1 MLRFA
6 IIDAPS
12 VLGLRPTGVEGLP
25 EALKK
30 AGLLKQ
36 LKAEYI
42 GAVQSRMPYSSE
54 RDQRTMLLNAKAI
67 REYSQSLA
75 NVVSNVIAEKKF
87 PIVLGGD
94 CSVLIGPLLALRRKG
109 RYGLF
114 FIDGHSDFYQP
125 QASHTGEVADM
136 ELAIVSGRGP
146 DILTNFDN
154 LRPLVRDTDV
164 VVFGYRD
171 SKQAAI
177 DRSQNVK
184 DTEMHVFDLLTV
196 KELNIHSAASMAI
209 QRLLSKQLDGFWIHL
224 DVDVLEDSIM
234 PAVDYR
240 QSDGIGFSD
249 LSQLLRIL
257 LASKNV
263 VGMTITI
270 FNPRLDYG
278 GSIARKLV
286 SSIVN
291 GLSGPS
297 I

>member
-42 GAVQSRMPYSSE
+42 GAIQSRIPYSSE

-75 NVVSNVIAEKKF
+75 NVVSNVIAEKRF

-94 CSVLIGPLLALRRKG
+94 CSVLIGTLLALRRKG

-146 DILTNFDN
+146 DILTNIDN

-209 QRLLSKQLDGFWIHL
+209 ERLLRNQLDGFWIHL

-270 FNPRLDYG
+270 FNPRLDFG

-291 GLSGPS
+291 GLL
-297 I
+297 

>member
-25 EALKK
+25 DALKK

-42 GAVQSRMPYSSE
+42 GAVQSRIPYSSE

-94 CSVLIGPLLALRRKG
+94 CSILIGTLLALRRKG

-146 DILTNFDN
+146 DILTNIDD

-196 KELNIHSAASMAI
+196 KELNIHSATSMAI
-209 QRLLSKQLDGFWIHL
+209 ERLLSNQLDGFWIHL

-270 FNPRLDYG
+270 FNPRLDFG

-291 GLSGPS
+291 GLL
-297 I
+297 

>member
-1 MLRFA
+1 VLRFA

-12 VLGLRPTGVEGLP
+12 VLGLSPTGVEGLP

-42 GAVQSRMPYSSE
+42 GAIQSRIPYSSE

-94 CSVLIGPLLALRRKG
+94 CSVLIGTLLALRRKG

-146 DILTNFDN
+146 DILTNIDN

-209 QRLLSKQLDGFWIHL
+209 ERLLSNQLDGFWIHL

-270 FNPRLDYG
+270 FNPRLDFG
-278 GSIARKLV
+278 GSIARRLV

-291 GLSGPS
+291 GLL
-297 I
+297 

>member
-1 MLRFA
+1 VLRFA

-42 GAVQSRMPYSSE
+42 GAIQSRIPYSSE

-94 CSVLIGPLLALRRKG
+94 CSVLIGTLLALRRKG

-146 DILTNFDN
+146 DILTNIDN

-196 KELNIHSAASMAI
+196 KELNIHSATSMAI
-209 QRLLSKQLDGFWIHL
+209 ERLLSNQLDGFWIHL

-270 FNPRLDYG
+270 FNPRLDFG
-278 GSIARKLV
+278 GSIARRLV

-291 GLSGPS
+291 GLL
-297 I
+297 

>member
-1 MLRFA
+1 VLRFA

-42 GAVQSRMPYSSE
+42 GAIQSRIPYSSE

-75 NVVSNVIAEKKF
+75 NIVSNVIAEKKF

-94 CSVLIGPLLALRRKG
+94 CSVLIGTLLALRRKG

-146 DILTNFDN
+146 DILTNIDN

-196 KELNIHSAASMAI
+196 KELNIHSATSMAI
-209 QRLLSKQLDGFWIHL
+209 ERLLSNQLDGFWIHL

-270 FNPRLDYG
+270 FNPRLDFG

-291 GLSGPS
+291 GLL
-297 I
+297 

>member
-1 MLRFA
+1 VLRFA

-42 GAVQSRMPYSSE
+42 GAVQSRIPYSSE
-54 RDQRTMLLNAKAI
+54 RDKRTMLLNAKAI

-75 NVVSNVIAEKKF
+75 NVVSNVIAEKRF

-94 CSVLIGPLLALRRKG
+94 CSVLIGTLLALRRKG

-146 DILTNFDN
+146 DILTNIDN

-196 KELNIHSAASMAI
+196 KELNIHSATSMAI
-209 QRLLSKQLDGFWIHL
+209 ERLLSNQLDGFWIHL

-257 LASKNV
+257 LAYKNV

-270 FNPRLDYG
+270 FNPRLDFG
-278 GSIARKLV
+278 GSIARRLV

-291 GLSGPS
+291 GLL
-297 I
+297 

>member
-1 MLRFA
+1 
-6 IIDAPS
+6 
-12 VLGLRPTGVEGLP
+12 
-25 EALKK
+25 
-30 AGLLKQ
+30 
-36 LKAEYI
+36 
-42 GAVQSRMPYSSE
+42 
-54 RDQRTMLLNAKAI
+54 
-67 REYSQSLA
+67 
-75 NVVSNVIAEKKF
+75 
-87 PIVLGGD
+87 
-94 CSVLIGPLLALRRKG
+94 LALRRKG

-146 DILTNFDN
+146 DILTNIDN

-196 KELNIHSAASMAI
+196 KELNIHSATSMAI
-209 QRLLSKQLDGFWIHL
+209 ERLLSNQLDGLWIHL

-270 FNPRLDYG
+270 FNPRLDFG

-291 GLSGPS
+291 GLL
-297 I
+297 

>member
-1 MLRFA
+1 VLRFA

-42 GAVQSRMPYSSE
+42 GAVQSRIPYSSE
-54 RDQRTMLLNAKAI
+54 RDKRTMLLNAKAI

-75 NVVSNVIAEKKF
+75 NVVSNVIAEKRF

-94 CSVLIGPLLALRRKG
+94 CSVLIGTLLALRRKG

-146 DILTNFDN
+146 DILTNIDN

-196 KELNIHSAASMAI
+196 KELNIHSATSMAI
-209 QRLLSKQLDGFWIHL
+209 ERLLSNQLDGFWIHL

-270 FNPRLDYG
+270 FNPRLDFG
-278 GSIARKLV
+278 GSIARRLV

-291 GLSGPS
+291 GLL
-297 I
+297 

>member
-1 MLRFA
+1 VLRFA

-42 GAVQSRMPYSSE
+42 GAVQSRIPYSSE
-54 RDQRTMLLNAKAI
+54 RDKRTMLLNAKAI

-75 NVVSNVIAEKKF
+75 NVVSNVIAEKRF

-94 CSVLIGPLLALRRKG
+94 CSVLIGTLLALRRKG

-146 DILTNFDN
+146 DILTNIDN

-196 KELNIHSAASMAI
+196 KELNIHSATSMAI
-209 QRLLSKQLDGFWIHL
+209 ERLLSNQLDGFWIHL

-257 LASKNV
+257 LAYKNV

-270 FNPRLDYG
+270 FNPRLDFG

-291 GLSGPS
+291 GLL
-297 I
+297 

>member
-42 GAVQSRMPYSSE
+42 GAVQSRIPYSSE
-54 RDQRTMLLNAKAI
+54 RDKRTMLLNAKAI

-75 NVVSNVIAEKKF
+75 NVVSNVIAEKRF

-94 CSVLIGPLLALRRKG
+94 CSVLIGTLLALRRKG

-146 DILTNFDN
+146 DILTNIDN

-196 KELNIHSAASMAI
+196 KELNIHSATSMAI
-209 QRLLSKQLDGFWIHL
+209 ERLLSNQLDGFWIHL

-257 LASKNV
+257 LAYKNV

-270 FNPRLDYG
+270 FNPRLDFG
-278 GSIARKLV
+278 GSIARRLV

-291 GLSGPS
+291 GLL
-297 I
+297 

>member
-42 GAVQSRMPYSSE
+42 GAIQSRIPYSSE

-146 DILTNFDN
+146 DILTNIDN

-196 KELNIHSAASMAI
+196 KELNIHSATSMAI
-209 QRLLSKQLDGFWIHL
+209 ERLLSNQLDGFWIHL

-270 FNPRLDYG
+270 FNPRLDFG

-291 GLSGPS
+291 GLL
-297 I
+297 

>member
-1 MLRFA
+1 VLRFA

-42 GAVQSRMPYSSE
+42 GAVQSRIPYSSE
-54 RDQRTMLLNAKAI
+54 RDKRTMLLNAKAI

-75 NVVSNVIAEKKF
+75 NVVSNVIAEKRF

-94 CSVLIGPLLALRRKG
+94 CSVLIGTLLALRRKG

-146 DILTNFDN
+146 DILTNIDN

-196 KELNIHSAASMAI
+196 KELNIHSATSMAI
-209 QRLLSKQLDGFWIHL
+209 ERLLSNPLDGFWIHL

-257 LASKNV
+257 LAYKNV

-270 FNPRLDYG
+270 FNPRLDFG

-291 GLSGPS
+291 GLL
-297 I
+297 

>member
-1 MLRFA
+1 VLRFA

-42 GAVQSRMPYSSE
+42 GAVQSRIPYSSE
-54 RDQRTMLLNAKAI
+54 RDKRTMLLNAKAI

-75 NVVSNVIAEKKF
+75 NVVSNVIAEERF

-94 CSVLIGPLLALRRKG
+94 CSVLIGTLLALRRKG

-146 DILTNFDN
+146 DILTNIDN

-209 QRLLSKQLDGFWIHL
+209 ERLLSNQLDGFWIHL

-257 LASKNV
+257 LAYKNV

-270 FNPRLDYG
+270 FNPRLDFG

-291 GLSGPS
+291 GLL
-297 I
+297 

>member
-1 MLRFA
+1 VLRFA

-42 GAVQSRMPYSSE
+42 GAIQSRIPYSSE

-94 CSVLIGPLLALRRKG
+94 CSVLIGTLLALRRKG

-146 DILTNFDN
+146 DILTNIDN

-196 KELNIHSAASMAI
+196 KELNIHSATSMAI
-209 QRLLSKQLDGFWIHL
+209 ERLLSNQLDGFWIHL

-270 FNPRLDYG
+270 FNPRLDFG

-291 GLSGPS
+291 GLL
-297 I
+297 

>member
-1 MLRFA
+1 VLRFA

-12 VLGLRPTGVEGLP
+12 VLGLSPTGVEGLP

-42 GAVQSRMPYSSE
+42 GAIQSRIPYSSE

-94 CSVLIGPLLALRRKG
+94 CSVLIGTLLALRRKG

-146 DILTNFDN
+146 DILTNIDN

-196 KELNIHSAASMAI
+196 KELNIHSATSMAI
-209 QRLLSKQLDGFWIHL
+209 ERLLSNQLDGFWIHL

-270 FNPRLDYG
+270 FNPRLDFG

-291 GLSGPS
+291 GLL
-297 I
+297 

>member
-12 VLGLRPTGVEGLP
+12 ALGLRPTGVEGLP
-25 EALKK
+25 DALKK

-42 GAVQSRMPYSSE
+42 GAVQSRIPYSSE

-94 CSVLIGPLLALRRKG
+94 CSVLIGTLLALRRKG

-146 DILTNFDN
+146 DILTNIDN

-196 KELNIHSAASMAI
+196 KELNIHSATSMAI
-209 QRLLSKQLDGFWIHL
+209 ERLLSNQLDGFWIHL

-249 LSQLLRIL
+249 LSQILRIL

-270 FNPRLDYG
+270 FNPRLDFG

-291 GLSGPS
+291 GLL
-297 I
+297 

>member
-1 MLRFA
+1 VLRFA

-42 GAVQSRMPYSSE
+42 GAVQSRIPYSSE
-54 RDQRTMLLNAKAI
+54 RDKRTMLLNAKAI

-94 CSVLIGPLLALRRKG
+94 CSVLIGTLLALRRKG

-146 DILTNFDN
+146 DILTNIDN

-196 KELNIHSAASMAI
+196 KELNIHSATSMAI
-209 QRLLSKQLDGFWIHL
+209 ERLLSNQLDGFWIHL

-257 LASKNV
+257 LAYKNV

-270 FNPRLDYG
+270 FNPRLDFG

-291 GLSGPS
+291 GLL
-297 I
+297 

>member
-36 LKAEYI
+36 LKAENR
-42 GAVQSRMPYSSE
+42 GAVQSRIPYSSE

-94 CSVLIGPLLALRRKG
+94 CSVLIGTLLALRRKG

-146 DILTNFDN
+146 DILTNIDN

-196 KELNIHSAASMAI
+196 KELNIHSATSMAI
-209 QRLLSKQLDGFWIHL
+209 ERLLSNQLDGFWIHL

-257 LASKNV
+257 LAYKNV

-270 FNPRLDYG
+270 FNPRLDFG

-291 GLSGPS
+291 GLL
-297 I
+297 

>member
-1 MLRFA
+1 VLRFA

-42 GAVQSRMPYSSE
+42 GAIQSRIPYSSE

-75 NVVSNVIAEKKF
+75 NVVSNVIAEKRF

-94 CSVLIGPLLALRRKG
+94 CSVLIGTLLALRRKG

-146 DILTNFDN
+146 DILTNIDN

-196 KELNIHSAASMAI
+196 KELNIHSATSMAI
-209 QRLLSKQLDGFWIHL
+209 ERLLSNQLDGFWIHL

-257 LASKNV
+257 LAYKNV

-270 FNPRLDYG
+270 FNPRLDFG

-291 GLSGPS
+291 GLL
-297 I
+297 

>member
-42 GAVQSRMPYSSE
+42 GAIQSRIPYSSE

-75 NVVSNVIAEKKF
+75 NVVSNSIAKNKF

-146 DILTNFDN
+146 DILTNIDN

-196 KELNIHSAASMAI
+196 KELNIHSATSMAI
-209 QRLLSKQLDGFWIHL
+209 ERLLSNQLDGFWIHL

-249 LSQLLRIL
+249 LSQILRIL

-270 FNPRLDYG
+270 FNPRLDFG

-291 GLSGPS
+291 GLL
-297 I
+297 

>member
-42 GAVQSRMPYSSE
+42 GAIQSRIPYSSE

-94 CSVLIGPLLALRRKG
+94 CSVLIGTLLALRRKG

-146 DILTNFDN
+146 DILTNIDN

-196 KELNIHSAASMAI
+196 KELNIHSATSMAI
-209 QRLLSKQLDGFWIHL
+209 ERLLSNQLDGFWIHL

-270 FNPRLDYG
+270 FNPRLDFG

-291 GLSGPS
+291 GLL
-297 I
+297 

>member
-12 VLGLRPTGVEGLP
+12 VLGLRPTGIEGLP

-42 GAVQSRMPYSSE
+42 GAVQSRIPYSSE

-75 NVVSNVIAEKKF
+75 NVVSNVIAKKKF

-146 DILTNFDN
+146 DILTNIDN

-209 QRLLSKQLDGFWIHL
+209 ERLLSDQLDGFWIHL

-263 VGMTITI
+263 VGLTITI
-270 FNPRLDYG
+270 FNPRLDFG

-291 GLSGPS
+291 GLL
-297 I
+297 

>member
-30 AGLLKQ
+30 AGLLEQ

-42 GAVQSRMPYSSE
+42 CAVRSRIPYSSE

-75 NVVSNVIAEKKF
+75 NVVSNVIAQEKF

-94 CSVLIGPLLALRRKG
+94 CSILIGTLLALRRKG

-146 DILTNFDN
+146 DILTNIDN

-196 KELNIHSAASMAI
+196 KELNIHSATSMAI
-209 QRLLSKQLDGFWIHL
+209 ERLLSNQLDGLWIHL

-270 FNPRLDYG
+270 FNPRLDFG

-291 GLSGPS
+291 GLL
-297 I
+297 

>member
-42 GAVQSRMPYSSE
+42 GAVQSRIPYSSE
-54 RDQRTMLLNAKAI
+54 RDQRTMLLNANAI

-146 DILTNFDN
+146 DILTNIDN

-209 QRLLSKQLDGFWIHL
+209 ERLLSKQLDGFWIHL

>member
-42 GAVQSRMPYSSE
+42 GAVQSRIPYSSE
-54 RDQRTMLLNAKAI
+54 RDKRTMLLNAKAI

-94 CSVLIGPLLALRRKG
+94 CSVLIGTLLALRRKG

-146 DILTNFDN
+146 DILTNIDN

-209 QRLLSKQLDGFWIHL
+209 ERLLSNQLDGFWIHL

-257 LASKNV
+257 LAYKNV

-270 FNPRLDYG
+270 FNPRLDSG

-291 GLSGPS
+291 GLL
-297 I
+297 

>member
-42 GAVQSRMPYSSE
+42 GAVQSRIPYSSE
-54 RDQRTMLLNAKAI
+54 RDKRTMLLNAKAI

-94 CSVLIGPLLALRRKG
+94 CSVLIGTLLALRRKG

-146 DILTNFDN
+146 DILTNIDN

-196 KELNIHSAASMAI
+196 KELNIHSATSMAI
-209 QRLLSKQLDGFWIHL
+209 ERLLSNQLDGFWIHL

-257 LASKNV
+257 LAYKNV

-270 FNPRLDYG
+270 FNPRLDFG

-286 SSIVN
+286 SSVVN
-291 GLSGPS
+291 GLLWK
-297 I
+297 

>member
-42 GAVQSRMPYSSE
+42 DAIQSRIPYSSE

-94 CSVLIGPLLALRRKG
+94 CSVLIGTLLALRRKG

-146 DILTNFDN
+146 DILTNIDN

-196 KELNIHSAASMAI
+196 KELNIHSATSMAI
-209 QRLLSKQLDGFWIHL
+209 ERLLSNQLDGLWIHL

-270 FNPRLDYG
+270 FNPRLDFG

-291 GLSGPS
+291 GLL
-297 I
+297 

>member
-42 GAVQSRMPYSSE
+42 GAVQSRIPYSSE
-54 RDQRTMLLNAKAI
+54 RDKRTMLLNAKAI

-146 DILTNFDN
+146 DILTNIDN

-209 QRLLSKQLDGFWIHL
+209 ERLLSKQLDGFWIHL

-270 FNPRLDYG
+270 FNPRLDFG

-291 GLSGPS
+291 GLL
-297 I
+297 

>member
-6 IIDAPS
+6 VIDAPS

-42 GAVQSRMPYSSE
+42 GAIQSRILYSSE

-94 CSVLIGPLLALRRKG
+94 CSVLIGTLLALRRKG

-146 DILTNFDN
+146 DILTNIDN

-196 KELNIHSAASMAI
+196 KELNIHSATSMAI
-209 QRLLSKQLDGFWIHL
+209 ERLLSNQLDGFWIHL

-270 FNPRLDYG
+270 FNPRLDFG

-291 GLSGPS
+291 GLL
-297 I
+297 

>member
-1 MLRFA
+1 VLRFA

-42 GAVQSRMPYSSE
+42 GAVQSRIPYSSE
-54 RDQRTMLLNAKAI
+54 RDKRTMLLNAKAI

-75 NVVSNVIAEKKF
+75 NVVSNVIAEERF

-94 CSVLIGPLLALRRKG
+94 CSVLIGTLLALRRKG

-146 DILTNFDN
+146 DILTNIDN

-196 KELNIHSAASMAI
+196 KELNIHSATSMAI
-209 QRLLSKQLDGFWIHL
+209 ERLLSNQLDGFWIHL

-249 LSQLLRIL
+249 LSQILRIL

-270 FNPRLDYG
+270 FNPQLDFD

-286 SSIVN
+286 SSVVN
-291 GLSGPS
+291 GLL
-297 I
+297 

>member
-1 MLRFA
+1 VLRFA

-42 GAVQSRMPYSSE
+42 GAVQSRIPYSSE
-54 RDQRTMLLNAKAI
+54 RDKRTMLLNAKAI

-75 NVVSNVIAEKKF
+75 NVVSNVIAEKRF

-94 CSVLIGPLLALRRKG
+94 CSVLIGTLLALRRKG

-146 DILTNFDN
+146 DILTNIDN

-196 KELNIHSAASMAI
+196 KELNIHSATSMAI
-209 QRLLSKQLDGFWIHL
+209 ERLLSNQLDGFWIHL

-270 FNPRLDYG
+270 FNPRLDFG

-291 GLSGPS
+291 GLL
-297 I
+297 

>member
-1 MLRFA
+1 VLRFA

-12 VLGLRPTGVEGLP
+12 ILGLRPTGIEGLP

-42 GAVQSRMPYSSE
+42 GAVQSRTPYSSE

-75 NVVSNVIAEKKF
+75 SVVSNVIAEKKF

-94 CSVLIGPLLALRRKG
+94 CSILIGTLLALRRKG

-136 ELAIVSGRGP
+136 DLAIVSGRGP
-146 DILTNFDN
+146 DILTNIDD

-171 SKQAAI
+171 SKQATI

-184 DTEMHVFDLLTV
+184 DTEMHVFDLLTL

-209 QRLLSKQLDGFWIHL
+209 ERLLSNQLDGFWIHL

-270 FNPRLDYG
+270 FNPRLDFG

-291 GLSGPS
+291 GLL
-297 I
+297 

>member
-1 MLRFA
+1 VLRFA

-42 GAVQSRMPYSSE
+42 GAVQSRIPYSSE
-54 RDQRTMLLNAKAI
+54 RDKRTMLLNAKAI

-75 NVVSNVIAEKKF
+75 NVVSNVIAEKRF

-94 CSVLIGPLLALRRKG
+94 CSVLIGTLLALRKKG

-146 DILTNFDN
+146 DILTNIDN

-196 KELNIHSAASMAI
+196 KELNIHSATSMAI
-209 QRLLSKQLDGFWIHL
+209 ERLLSNQLDGFWIHL

-257 LASKNV
+257 LAYKNV

-270 FNPRLDYG
+270 FNPRLDFG

-291 GLSGPS
+291 GLL
-297 I
+297 

>member
-12 VLGLRPTGVEGLP
+12 VLGLSPTGVEGLP

-42 GAVQSRMPYSSE
+42 GAIQSRIPYSSE

-94 CSVLIGPLLALRRKG
+94 CSVLIGTLLALRRKG

-146 DILTNFDN
+146 DILTNIDN

-209 QRLLSKQLDGFWIHL
+209 ERLLSNQLDGFWIHL

-270 FNPRLDYG
+270 FNPRLDFG
-278 GSIARKLV
+278 GSIARRLV

-291 GLSGPS
+291 GLL
-297 I
+297 

>member
-1 MLRFA
+1 VLRFA

-42 GAVQSRMPYSSE
+42 GAIQSRIPYSSE

-75 NVVSNVIAEKKF
+75 NVVSNVIAEKRF

-94 CSVLIGPLLALRRKG
+94 CSVLIGTLLALRRKG

-146 DILTNFDN
+146 DILTNIDN

-196 KELNIHSAASMAI
+196 KELNIHSATSMAI
-209 QRLLSKQLDGFWIHL
+209 ERLLSNQLDGFWIHL

-270 FNPRLDYG
+270 FNPRLDFG

-291 GLSGPS
+291 GLL
-297 I
+297 